1 MKTNYQKADKVTITK
16 IGHFQGLQ
24 GEVLSSNEVGAK
36 VLIDGTG
43 LDWFFTFNEIQGG
56 KPTMKSDP
64 ENITHVAKAAI
75 EVVKQVKRVYNRRP
89 KNAPV
94 KQKRK
99 YQKRVKP

>member
-1 MKTNYQKADKVTITK
+1 MKTNYQKSDRVTITK

-24 GEVLSSNEVGAK
+24 GEVLSSNEVDAK

-56 KPTMKSDP
+56 KPIMKGDP
-64 ENITHVAKAAI
+64 ENITHVAKAAVK
-75 EVVKQVKRVYNRRP
+75 VVKQVKRAYNRRP
-89 KNAPV
+89 QNEPV

-99 YQKRVKP
+99 YTKRLKN